1 LRPLFPRRG
10 PSPGKNGPA
19 VVHPA
24 GTPPPQPAGAPGAG
38 APGADCA
45 VGSCSRDVPSVLSV
59 RGLVKVYESGGVRVE
74 AIRGADLDVGLGE
87 FVAIM
92 GPSGSGKSTLLHV
105 LGGLEPATR
114 GQVWL
119 RGQRVDGLSAAKWA
133 VLRRRHVGFVF
144 QFFNLLSTMT
154 VADNV
159 ELPSLLAGATP
170 RQARKRREELLEE
183 LGITAKANTAPSR
196 LSGGEQQRVA
206 LARALANEPSLLLVD
221 EPTGNLDSANA
232 RDVLRLLHRAHVA
245 GQTIL
250 MVTHDAKVA
259 GLADRVISLF
269 DGRIADDAAV
279 IPAPRQQTPLRDFLE
294 LRG

>member
-1 LRPLFPRRG
+1 VSRAAPEIAPPNGGQPLPARG
-10 PSPGKNGPA
+10 ADGSHGGLPAPHVPPGPPSPPGPPTPPGPA
-19 VVHPA
+19 LLL
-24 GTPPPQPAGAPGAG
+24 T
-38 APGADCA
+38 
-45 VGSCSRDVPSVLSV
+45 
-59 RGLVKVYESGGVRVE
+59 RGVAKVYRSGGVSVE
-74 AIRGADLDVGLGE
+74 AVRGVDIEVGVGE

-92 GPSGSGKSTLLHV
+92 GPSGSGKSTLLHM

-114 GQVWL
+114 GEIWL
-119 RGQRVDGLSAAKWA
+119 RGKRVDGLSAGAWA
-133 VLRRRHVGFVF
+133 VLRRKHVGFVF

-159 ELPSLLAGATP
+159 ELPALLAGASP
-170 RQARKRREELLEE
+170 RQARKRREELLTE
-183 LGITAKANTAPSR
+183 LGIAAKADTAPAR

-206 LARALANEPSLLLVD
+206 LARALANEPSLLLAD
-221 EPTGNLDSANA
+221 EPTGNLDSTNT
-232 RDVLRLLHRAHVA
+232 RDVLRLLSRAHAA

-269 DGRIADDAAV
+269 DGMVADDAKV
-279 IPAPRQQTPLRDFLE
+279 VPAPRNVTPVRDFLE

>member
-1 LRPLFPRRG
+1 MRGLFASGGRPPGEPADPERRPTANGASCGAALLR
-10 PSPGKNGPA
+10 A
-19 VVHPA
+19 
-24 GTPPPQPAGAPGAG
+24 
-38 APGADCA
+38 
-45 VGSCSRDVPSVLSV
+45 
-59 RGLVKVYESGGVRVE
+59 RGLVKVYKTGGVPVE
-74 AIRGADLDVGLGE
+74 AIRGVDLEVGVGE

-114 GQVWL
+114 GEIWL
-119 RGQRVDGLSAAKWA
+119 RGKRVDGLSPSAWA

-159 ELPSLLAGATP
+159 ELPALLAGTNP
-170 RQARKRREELLEE
+170 KQARKRREELLEE
-183 LGITAKANTAPSR
+183 LGIAAKADAAPSR

-206 LARALANEPSLLLVD
+206 LARALANEPSLLLAD
-221 EPTGNLDSANA
+221 EPTGNLASANTN
-232 RDVLRLLHRAHVA
+232 DVLRLLRRTHAA

-250 MVTHDAKVA
+250 MVTHDARVA
-259 GLADRVISLF
+259 GLADRVICLF
-269 DGRIADDAAV
+269 DGMIADDAKVVPGPRYQGKQGKGAAV
-279 IPAPRQQTPLRDFLE
+279 RNFLE